1 MHEHFSQ
8 DKKSKTTTQIN
19 RHFVSEKN
27 RTNTELKKK
36 YIVLRL
42 INRGK
47 NHSAI
52 GTTD

>member
-19 RHFVSEKN
+19 RHFVSGRN
-27 RTNTELKKK
+27 RTKTEFERK

-47 NHSAI
+47 DHSAI